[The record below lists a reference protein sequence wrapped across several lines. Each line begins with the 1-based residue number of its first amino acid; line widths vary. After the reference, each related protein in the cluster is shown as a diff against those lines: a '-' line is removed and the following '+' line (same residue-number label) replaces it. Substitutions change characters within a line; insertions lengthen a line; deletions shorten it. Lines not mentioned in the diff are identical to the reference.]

1 MKNNSY
7 ESPAMEILAL
17 DVEQGF
23 ADSPQQQ
30 YPSDWEDM

>member
-23 ADSPQQQ
+23 ADSIQQ